1 MRWLTGVI
9 GASVRVSAWTGSA
22 IDIQEAESG
31 GVQPVA
37 EDPGDALREIE
48 TELGIVLTLA
58 AEADGV
64 EDHRVHI
71 VECVSVEMPPVGR
84 EQPGPSE
91 DVAGVE
97 RVEGLHAS
105 PRRRDSESNPAAPQ
119 RPERV
124 GVSALSDDRGARGDD
139 DVSTASG
146 QHVEMF
152 RVHPREEAMC
162 RQFIGDAVQL
172 AVAVRAP
179 SVDRIAA
186 ASSVMSMPT
195 GHQAMHRPQPTQP
208 EVPN

>member
-1 MRWLTGVI
+1 M
-9 GASVRVSAWTGSA
+9 
-22 IDIQEAESG
+22 
-31 GVQPVA
+31 QPVA

-48 TELGIVLTLA
+48 TELGIVRTLA

-64 EDHRVHI
+64 EHHRVHI
-71 VECVSVEMPPVGR
+71 VESVSVEMPPVGR
-84 EQPGPSE
+84 KQPRPSE
-91 DVAGVE
+91 DIAGVE
-97 RVEGLHAS
+97 RVEGLHPS
-105 PRRRDSESNPAAPQ
+105 PRRRDSESNPAGPQ

-124 GVSALSDDRGARGDD
+124 GVGTLPDDRGARRDD

-146 QHVEMF
+146 QHLEMV

-162 RQFIGDAVQL
+162 RQLIGDAVQL
-172 AVAVRAP
+172 AVAARAP